1 MCTLANEFMSPVA
14 FRRDISKLNNEMF
27 LFCLFPPQTIT
38 TSTQFPFT
46 YGQQLSYWYPQSYPS
61 TAAATAAAQLQGQY
75 LQGVQGYPYGQ
86 FGYQQGYV
94 G

>member
-1 MCTLANEFMSPVA
+1 MTTMSTSIPTRLWHFGYEA
-14 FRRDISKLNNEMF
+14 TGSITRMF
-27 LFCLFPPQTIT
+27 QAIT

>member
-1 MCTLANEFMSPVA
+1 MICLYLQTIEK
-14 FRRDISKLNNEMF
+14 SKNKKIIF
-27 LFCLFPPQTIT
+27 QTIT

-46 YGQQLSYWYPQSYPS
+46 YGQQLSYWYPQSYPT